1 MLDSRRSPRRASL
14 SRCMVEKCFSRDGE
28 IPSRTVNFSATGVML
43 EMDYPLSPGDAIK
56 VRFAPDGEEA
66 GVYGKSLCLG
76 MVRWCR
82 AQDGSCCAFYGVGV
96 ELTNQTPRRYA
107 Y

>member
-1 MLDSRRSPRRASL
+1 MLDSRKSPRKASL

-43 EMDYPLSPGDAIK
+43 ELDYLLRPGDAIK
-56 VRFAPDGEEA
+56 VRFAPGVEEA
-66 GVYGKSLCLG
+66 GFYGASCCLG
-76 MVRWCR
+76 TVRWCR
-82 AQDGSCCAFYGVGV
+82 PQDGSCCAFYGVGV
-96 ELTNQTPRRYA
+96 ELANQAPRRSA